1 MVFRVTAARPP
12 RGCGHHP
19 LGLPYARD
27 VRSVCEAPG
36 PRFNEFMTHLRPVRT
51 DVTRAEALTWKRNP
65 LEAARIASSLK
76 AAAADS
82 GVTAEMPAD
91 DLS

>member
-1 MVFRVTAARPP
+1 VR
-12 RGCGHHP
+12 HP
-19 LGLPYARD
+19 LL
-27 VRSVCEAPG
+27 
-36 PRFNEFMTHLRPVRT
+36 RFNEFMTHLRPVRT
-51 DVTRAEALTWKRNP
+51 DVTRAEALMWKRNP